1 METTVKNPLVI
12 RCEYCGG
19 DQHFD
24 IAKQKYC
31 CAHCGAEANAS
42 EKKAAYQRWKSLR
55 HKVVLQDIDK
65 VKTFSCPSCGA
76 QTMATGDDV
85 SAQCPFCQN
94 TMIDAAFA
102 GNDLPEVILPF
113 KLNKQEALDK
123 LKSWLASNKSNP
135 AAQRIEKNLH
145 RFTGCYL
152 PYHIVRGGYN
162 GNMGISLQDGSSA
175 YYPFRAYLSHT
186 AVNASK
192 DWDNLFLDGIEPF
205 DFDEARE
212 FDFGYLNHQNA
223 KIPNVVNK
231 ALEARVGEETRAE
244 LYQNLSKK
252 VRTKEMT
259 VFLDDNENESIPALM
274 PVYLVK
280 CKDGVAA
287 AVNGQTGKVSIA
299 TGKKK
304 NLTGKWW
311 LWPTLATLVI
321 GALSSLLIGEI
332 WAGVVVAVMFG
343 LVFFA
348 IAHNR
353 HHAEIINEVVTVP
366 KDKTSHNDT
375 RTEFFADFGKG
386 PVPAELKFFTLRR
399 IIMFV
404 LGLLAVIFL
413 PVLIVIPI
421 QLLRGGAIS
430 DIPIGYGAAWYCIPG
445 FMAIVFAGGL
455 AKAMMYGSPLYYE
468 ILPNGKRV
476 RRKTVD
482 QQKLSLRQVL
492 PNLKKQKTEGKG
504 KSGISPI
511 GCAIA
516 IILFL
521 LIGSVAAMLS

>member
-1 METTVKNPLVI
+1 METTIKNPLVI

-19 DQHFD
+19 DQNFD

-42 EKKAAYQRWKSLR
+42 EKKAEYRRWKSLR
-55 HKVVLQDIDK
+55 HEVVLKDIDK

-94 TMIDAAFA
+94 TMIDTAFA

-123 LKSWLASNKSNP
+123 LKAWLSANKSNS
-135 AAQRIEKNLH
+135 AAKLIEKNLH

-162 GNMGISLQDGSSA
+162 GNLAINLQDGSA
-175 YYPFRAYLSHT
+175 ARYPFRAYLSHT

-223 KIPNVVNK
+223 KIPNVVNA

-259 VFLDDNENESIPALM
+259 VFLDDNDNESIPALM

-299 TGKKK
+299 TGKTK
-304 NLTGKWW
+304 NLTKFWW
-311 LWPTLATLVI
+311 LWPILATIVI
-321 GALSSLLIGEI
+321 AVVGSLWADLELGLIM
-332 WAGVVVAVMFG
+332 AFVFG
-343 LVFFA
+343 MIFFG

-353 HHAEIINEVVTVP
+353 HHKEIVNEVITDP
-366 KDKTSHNDT
+366 KTKASHNDT
-375 RTEFFADFGKG
+375 RTQFFADFGRG
-386 PVPAELKFFTLRR
+386 PVPAELKFFTFGR
-399 IIMFV
+399 IAKLVVGM
-404 LGLLAVIFL
+404 LLLTFL
-413 PVLIVIPI
+413 PLLIVIPI

-430 DIPIGYGAAWYCIPG
+430 DIPIGYGAAWYITPL
-445 FMAIVFAGGL
+445 FIAIVLAGGG
-455 AKAMMYGSPLYYE
+455 AKAMMYGEPLYYE
-468 ILPNGKRV
+468 KRPDGKLV
-476 RRKTVD
+476 RRRLPS
-482 QQKLSLRQVL
+482 QQKFSLKQLL
-492 PNLKKQKTEGKG
+492 PGLKKTGSTKE
-504 KSGISPI
+504 KSGRSV

-521 LIGSVAAMLS
+521 LLGSVGAMLM